1 MIIRLKIDRQIVWPL
16 VALYMLQFFFG
27 AHKVVYVVSLIWLA
41 SLMVRENSMIITL
54 PRVNGLLYYSIVIVM
69 AIGIGMFSNEVR
81 DVVKDIYYISQP
93 VIIITIG
100 YLYEGLNNGK
110 SIKRTLYLIGTFI
123 SIVTLFRVLVNIPN
137 LTDLESVRNIANL
150 SVYEVTFVATIM
162 FGDKILSKKVIFGN
176 IMDWVMLGLMVVK
189 VIISMGRTELVS
201 IVAMIGII
209 LVFNVFFSK
218 QKWTFIFKIIGIV
231 AAVAVMVIG
240 IYIALPEEAK
250 EQFSNKI
257 NYSFQEI
264 ETDLDYDNYI
274 DAIQHWR
281 GFEIDQAQKQW
292 KSSNMVTQIVG

>member
-69 AIGIGMFSNEVR
+69 AIVIGMFSNEVR

-137 LTDLESVRNIANL
+137 LTVWNL
-150 SVYEVTFVATIM
+150 
-162 FGDKILSKKVIFGN
+162 
-176 IMDWVMLGLMVVK
+176 
-189 VIISMGRTELVS
+189 
-201 IVAMIGII
+201 
-209 LVFNVFFSK
+209 
-218 QKWTFIFKIIGIV
+218 
-231 AAVAVMVIG
+231 
-240 IYIALPEEAK
+240 
-250 EQFSNKI
+250 
-257 NYSFQEI
+257 
-264 ETDLDYDNYI
+264 
-274 DAIQHWR
+274 
-281 GFEIDQAQKQW
+281 
-292 KSSNMVTQIVG
+292 